1 MFFCGSIATEYLSH
15 PPVSTLVSCGS
26 HCTVSCICACV
37 LFSDVMSQY
46 SASTSQQQGID
57 QYLHWLPVC
66 VCVCACVLCSSLN
79 TFPPPSPAHIT
90 NNWSDL
96 SRRARS
102 MSRMDARH
110 LIRNALL
117 LRGRSSNHTS
127 SRFITDSIRSLP
139 PGMLV
144 MAMTMELGYE
154 VGVACWGGR
163 QELRMLCSCHC
174 PTQFAFVLSQMASDI
189 GESESV
195 PVH

>member
-1 MFFCGSIATEYLSH
+1 MPLNTRLTLLCPHLCPVAVTALS
-15 PPVSTLVSCGS
+15 VVFVCVCCLLLSCRSTVQALANSRTYV
-26 HCTVSCICACV
+26 
-37 LFSDVMSQY
+37 
-46 SASTSQQQGID
+46 D
-57 QYLHWLPVC
+57 QYLHRLPVC
-66 VCVCACVLCSSLN
+66 VCVCMCVQCSSLN
-79 TFPPPSPAHIT
+79 TFPPLCPLSPAHIT

-102 MSRMDARH
+102 MSRMDARR

-117 LRGRSSNHTS
+117 LRGRSSNHAS

-163 QELRMLCSCHC
+163 AGAMLCSCHC
-174 PTQFAFVLSQMASDI
+174 PTQFAFVLSQMASDV